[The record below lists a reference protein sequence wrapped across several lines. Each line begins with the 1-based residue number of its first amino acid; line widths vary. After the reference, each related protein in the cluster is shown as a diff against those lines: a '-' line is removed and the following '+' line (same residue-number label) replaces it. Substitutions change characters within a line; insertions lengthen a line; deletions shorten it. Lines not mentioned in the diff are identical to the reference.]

1 MNHNKKAMRKLK
13 LQVQIS
19 IDGCI
24 AGPNNEMDWMVF
36 YGDEKLKE
44 YEIRLHEPVGTI
56 LLGRKMTNE
65 FVSYWSNVMNKPDDP
80 EYTFAKKMIETPKIV
95 FTKTLTKSEWINTEI
110 ATGDLNEEI
119 TKLKSQ
125 EGGGGDII
133 VYGGAS
139 FDSSLI
145 KENLIDEYYLFINP
159 VAIGNGKTI
168 FKDLKEIRKFTL
180 IESIAFDSGTVLLHY
195 EVKKN

>member
-1 MNHNKKAMRKLK
+1 MNNDKKRMRKLK
-13 LQVQIS
+13 LQVQMS

-24 AGPNNEMDWMVF
+24 AGPNNEMEWMVWDW
-36 YGDEKLKE
+36 DEKLKD
-44 YEIRLHEPVGTI
+44 YVNKIHEPVDTI

-65 FVSYWSNVMNKPDDP
+65 FISYWSNVLNKPEDQ
-80 EYTFAKKMIETPKIV
+80 EYIFAKKMMETPKIV
-95 FTKTLTKSEWINTEI
+95 FTKSLNKSEWPNTEI
-110 ATGDLNEEI
+110 ATGDLKDEI

-125 EGGGGDII
+125 EGGDII

-145 KENLIDEYYLFINP
+145 KENLIDEFYLFINP

-168 FKDLKEIRKFTL
+168 FKDLKEIRKL
-180 IESIAFDSGTVLLHY
+180 SLVESTAFNSGIVLLDY
-195 EVKKN
+195 EVKRN

>member
-1 MNHNKKAMRKLK
+1 MSNNKKTMRKLK
-13 LQVQIS
+13 LHVQMS

-44 YEIRLHEPVGTI
+44 YENRLHEPVDTI
-56 LLGRKMTNE
+56 LLGRRMTDE
-65 FVSYWSNVMNKPDDP
+65 FISYWSNAMNNPNDP
-80 EYTFAKKMIETPKIV
+80 EYSFAKKMIETPKIV
-95 FTKTLTKSEWINTEI
+95 FTKSLNESKWVNTDI

-125 EGGGGDII
+125 EGGGDII

-145 KENLIDEYYLFINP
+145 KENLIDEFCLFINP

-180 IESIAFDSGTVLLHY
+180 IESITFDSGIVLLHY
-195 EVKKN
+195 EAKRN

>member
-1 MNHNKKAMRKLK
+1 MSDNKKAMRKLK
-13 LQVQIS
+13 LHVYMS

-24 AGPNNEMDWMVF
+24 AGPNNEQDWMVWDV
-36 YGDEKLKE
+36 DEKLKE
-44 YEIRLHEPVGTI
+44 YENRLHEPVDTI

-65 FVSYWSNVMNKPDDP
+65 FVSHWSNVLNKPDDP
-80 EYTFAKKMIETPKIV
+80 EYAFAKKMIETPKIV
-95 FTKTLTKSEWINTEI
+95 FTKTLNKSEWPNTEI

-119 TKLKSQ
+119 TKLKDQ
-125 EGGGGDII
+125 DGGGDII

-168 FKDLKEIRKFTL
+168 FKDLKEIRKLSL
-180 IESIAFDSGTVLLHY
+180 IESIAFDSGIVLLHY

>member
-1 MNHNKKAMRKLK
+1 MSDNKKAMRKLK
-13 LQVQIS
+13 LHVYMS

-24 AGPNNEMDWMVF
+24 AGPNNEQDWMVWDV
-36 YGDEKLKE
+36 DEKLKE
-44 YEIRLHEPVGTI
+44 YENRLHEPVDTI

-65 FVSYWSNVMNKPDDP
+65 FVSHWSNVLNKPDDP
-80 EYTFAKKMIETPKIV
+80 EYAFAKKMIETPKIV
-95 FTKTLTKSEWINTEI
+95 FTKTLNKSEWPNTEI

-119 TKLKSQ
+119 TKLKDQ
-125 EGGGGDII
+125 EGGGDII

-159 VAIGNGKTI
+159 AAIGNGKTI
-168 FKDLKEIRKFTL
+168 FKDLKEIRKLSL
-180 IESIAFDSGTVLLHY
+180 IESIAFDSGIVLLHY
-195 EVKKN
+195 EVKKS

>member
-1 MNHNKKAMRKLK
+1 MDDNKKAMRKLK

-24 AGPNNEMDWMVF
+24 AGPNNEMDWMVWNW
-36 YGDEKLKE
+36 DEKLIE
-44 YEIRLHEPVGTI
+44 YEKRIHEPVDTI

-65 FVSYWSNVMNKPDDP
+65 FVSYWSNVLNKPEDP
-80 EYTFAKKMIETPKIV
+80 EYIFAKKMIETPKIV
-95 FTKTLTKSEWINTEI
+95 FTKTLNKSEWVNTEI
-110 ATGDLNEEI
+110 ATGDLKDEI

-125 EGGGGDII
+125 GGGDII

-145 KENLIDEYYLFINP
+145 KEKLIDEFYLFINP
-159 VAIGNGKTI
+159 VIIGNGKTI
-168 FKDLKEIRKFTL
+168 FKDLNEIQKLSL
-180 IESIAFDSGTVLLHY
+180 IESKVFDSGIVLLHY
-195 EVKKN
+195 KVKRN